1 MVEQDLEID
10 RGDNERL
17 RAVITPA
24 SAATELFFTAKK
36 KLSQSDEDAVIAKS
50 LDDGITITVPG
61 DGDTPAEAQIA
72 IDKEDTQVLPNRE
85 NPPVVLFYDLTD
97 GDNHTLAK
105 GKLTVKPEVRQ
116 GG

>member
-1 MVEQDLEID
+1 MVEDQDLEIQ

-24 SAATELFFTAKK
+24 SAASELFFTVKK
-36 KLSQSDEDAVIAKS
+36 KLSDPDERAVIAKS

-72 IDKEDTQVLPNRE
+72 INKADTQVLPNRE
-85 NPPVVLFYDLTD
+85 TPPVIVHYDLTD
-97 GDNHTLAK
+97 GDDHTLAK
-105 GKLTVKPEVRQ
+105 GKLTVKPEVRRA
-116 GG
+116 